1 MKNYELF
8 EKKYLKEEEY
18 SFDEYFKR
26 MLVHMR
32 RMENEEPYKKAIEA
46 RLYGLDD
53 WQEQWEAFGLEV
65 GVCQASRLK
74 S

>member
-1 MKNYELF
+1 
-8 EKKYLKEEEY
+8 
-18 SFDEYFKR
+18 

-53 WQEQWEAFGLEV
+53 WQEQWEAFGLE
-65 GVCQASRLK
+65 AALNLK
-74 S
+74 LNANH